1 MLDLVVIRSKGDQAL
16 FGGFTTKSDE
26 RTFGSTG

>member
-1 MLDLVVIRSKGDQAL
+1 MLDLVVSGLKGDQ
-16 FGGFTTKSDE
+16 GFIWWIYHETDE